1 MTGIPQWLEG
11 EHNRQRLVLIG
22 CLAAWLVMALYTLP
36 HLFGPPKMMGDSSEY
51 LSLAANR
58 PPLYGWV
65 VLSIEYI
72 FGGIRF
78 LPLFQFCLISSALV
92 WFAVEFGL
100 LLGSV
105 LAGPLVIGLS
115 LLNPG
120 LHDTAAYIESEPVDF
135 FCVFCGFALLC
146 RFARRGRP
154 ASLVVASFVFA
165 LSAATRTTGAAF
177 MLLPLALLAC
187 DRRIGPRPAVLW
199 GGLSACVMVL
209 VLLVAMAGNWLRNDR
224 FEIGSYAGVS
234 LIGKALLVAQP
245 GDIAALPK
253 AAAPAVAATLSQS
266 AWERHVVAHAPD
278 LASAMRAQMQ
288 AAQDIRFPVFAE
300 ATDRTWPALRAADAR
315 DRSHMLMPLAL
326 SIIKRHPV
334 AYAKIWLRDWGELLL
349 YPNYWPSWATAEAA
363 PYDAFPG
370 CAAAKH
376 DCYALDHYNLFPPIY
391 AIVIGASVAGAA
403 AGIFVLL
410 RCAVPVLRRRAGP
423 QAVLFFWFALVL
435 HASLAVYAAFEAGFV
450 RYTELLYPMEVTLL
464 LWLALRRPTGKSL
477 TALTQ
482 RS

>member
-1 MTGIPQWLEG
+1 MSKIPQWLEG
-11 EHNRQRLVLIG
+11 RQDRQRLVLIG

-36 HLFGPPKMMGDSSEY
+36 HLFAAPKMMGDSQDY

-65 VLSIEYI
+65 VLSMEYI

-78 LPLFQFCLISSALV
+78 LPLFQFFLISLALIC
-92 WFAVEFGL
+92 FAVELGL
-100 LLGSV
+100 LLGSILV
-105 LAGPLVIGLS
+105 GPLVIGLT

-146 RFARRGRP
+146 RFARDGRP
-154 ASLVVASFVFA
+154 ASLVVASLVFA
-165 LSAATRTTGAAF
+165 LAAATRTTGAAF
-177 MLLPLALLAC
+177 LLLPLALLAF
-187 DRRIGPRPAVLW
+187 DRRIGGRPALLW
-199 GGLSACVMVL
+199 GGLSACVMAL

-234 LIGKALLVAQP
+234 LIGKALLVAEP
-245 GDIAALPK
+245 GDIAASPK
-253 AAAPAVAATLSQS
+253 EAAPAVAATLSQS

-288 AAQDIRFPVFAE
+288 AAQDIRFPIFAE
-300 ATDRTWPALRAADAR
+300 AADRTWPAYRAADAR

-326 SIIKRHPV
+326 GIIKRHPI

-349 YPNYWPSWATAEAA
+349 YPNYWPSWATADPA

-370 CAAAKH
+370 CAGAQH

-391 AIVIGASVAGAA
+391 AIVIAVSLAGAA
-403 AGIFVLL
+403 AGIFILL

-435 HASLAVYAAFEAGFV
+435 HASLVLYAAFEAGFV
-450 RYTELLYPMEVTLL
+450 RYTELLYPMEVTLV
-464 LWLALRRPTGKSL
+464 LWLAVRRAAGKSL
-477 TALTQ
+477 AEV
-482 RS
+482 

>member
-1 MTGIPQWLEG
+1 MSGMRQWLDG
-11 EHNRQRLVLIG
+11 HQNLPRLVLIG

-36 HLFGPPKMMGDSSEY
+36 HLFGAPKMMGDSSQY
-51 LSLAANR
+51 LALAANR

-78 LPLFQFCLISSALV
+78 LPLFQFFLISSALI
-92 WFAVEFGL
+92 WFAVELGL

-105 LAGPLVIGLS
+105 LIGPLVIGLT

-120 LHDTAAYIESEPVDF
+120 LHVTAAYIETEPVDF
-135 FCVFCGFALLC
+135 FSVFCGFALLC
-146 RFARRGRP
+146 RFARTGRP
-154 ASLVVASFVFA
+154 ASLVVASLVFA
-165 LSAATRTTGAAF
+165 LAAVTRTTGAAF
-177 MLLPLALLAC
+177 LPLPLALLAF
-187 DRRIGPRPAVLW
+187 DRRIGRRPVILW
-199 GGLSACVMVL
+199 GGLSACVMML

-234 LIGKALLVAQP
+234 LIGKALLVVQP
-245 GDIAALPK
+245 GDIVGLPK
-253 AAAPAVAATLSQS
+253 AAAPAVAATLSRS

-278 LASAMRAQMQ
+278 LASSMRAQMQ
-288 AAQDIRFPVFAE
+288 AAEDIRVPVFGDA
-300 ATDRTWPALRAADAR
+300 ADKTWPAFRAADER

-326 SIIKRHPV
+326 SIIKRHPI

-349 YPNYWPSWATAEAA
+349 YPNYWPSWTTADPA

-376 DCYALDHYNLFPPIY
+376 DCYALAHYNLFPPIY
-391 AIVIGASVAGAA
+391 VIVIAMSLAGAVAG
-403 AGIFVLL
+403 IYILL

-423 QAVLFFWFALVL
+423 QTVLFFWLAFVL
-435 HASLAVYAAFEAGFV
+435 HASLLLYAAFEAGFV
-450 RYTELLYPMEVTLL
+450 RYTELLYPMEVTLV
-464 LWLALRRPTGKSL
+464 LWLALRRSTGRSL
-477 TALTQ
+477 ADA
-482 RS
+482 